1 MSIVNTTLET
11 IMRTFQLEQ
20 SEKVITSQAGVAL
33 IGAAI
38 TKFTTL
44 TQAIDQ
50 ALPKRH
56 GTPSSDMIKTYLGL
70 MAQGKNDFE
79 AINNVREDDF
89 FHQALNL
96 KKDIPTEAS
105 IRTRFEQE
113 ADQLTPLI
121 NQANVDFLINRD
133 VAITPLHTGHIP
145 LDIDV
150 TPHDNA
156 NTQKE
161 NVSRTYK
168 GMDGYAP
175 IACYL
180 GQEGWCIGYELR
192 PGKQHSQCDF
202 LPTLDRTF
210 SAIDSILAKPSIE
223 PQKILMRLDSGHDAK
238 ETRVWVYE
246 AESPLLIDFLIKWN
260 PRREASP
267 ENKQK
272 WLDYAQQQGDKTH
285 WDQPRI
291 GKRVAT
297 FNVYIDEEHEGKT
310 YTTRR
315 IMQVT
320 ERTIDKHGQTLL
332 FPELTLEGW
341 WTTLELP
348 DQEVLALYRDHATSE
363 QFHSEIK
370 TDLDL
375 ERLPSGKFASNT
387 LILTLGQFTYNMLRW
402 IGLAGLMDD
411 DSPVRHKAKRRRAK
425 TVIQELIY
433 IAAHIYERGHR
444 LVMRFGKTTPGYRA
458 FERVYET
465 LCYG

>member
-1 MSIVNTTLET
+1 
-11 IMRTFQLEQ
+11 MRTFRLEQ
-20 SEKVITSQAGVAL
+20 SDKEITSHAGVAL
-33 IGAAI
+33 IGTAI
-38 TKFTTL
+38 TKHTDL
-44 TQAIDQ
+44 TQAIDL
-50 ALPKRH
+50 ALSKRH
-56 GTPSSDMIKTYLGL
+56 GTPSSDMVKTYLGL

-79 AINNVREDDF
+79 AINNVRDDAF

-96 KKDIPTEAS
+96 KKDIPTEAN

-113 ADQLTPLI
+113 AEILTPII

-133 VAITPLHTGHIP
+133 VSITPLHTGHIP

-150 TPHDNA
+150 TPHDNS

-161 NVSRTYK
+161 KVSRTYK

-192 PGKQHSQCDF
+192 AGKQHSQCDF
-202 LPTLDRTF
+202 IPTLERTF
-210 SAIDSILAKPSIE
+210 SAVDRIMATSSSS

-238 ETRVWVYE
+238 ETRAWVYE
-246 AESPLLIDFLIKWN
+246 AASPHTIDFLIKWN
-260 PRREASP
+260 PRKEASD

-272 WLDYAQQQGDKTH
+272 WLEYAEQQGDKTH
-285 WDQPRI
+285 WDCSRA

-297 FNVYIDEEHEGKT
+297 FNVYITEEHEGKT

-341 WTTLELP
+341 WTTLDLP
-348 DQEVLALYRDHATSE
+348 DQEVLTLYRDHATSE

-387 LILTLGQFTYNMLRW
+387 LILTLGALTYNMLRW
-402 IGLAGLMDD
+402 IGLVGLMGD
-411 DSPVRHKAKRRRAK
+411 DSPVRHKAKRRRVK
-425 TVIQELIY
+425 TVMQELIY
-433 IAAHIYERGHR
+433 VAAHIYERGRR
-444 LVMRFGKTTPGYRA
+444 LVMRFGRTTPAYLA
-458 FERVYET
+458 FQRVYET